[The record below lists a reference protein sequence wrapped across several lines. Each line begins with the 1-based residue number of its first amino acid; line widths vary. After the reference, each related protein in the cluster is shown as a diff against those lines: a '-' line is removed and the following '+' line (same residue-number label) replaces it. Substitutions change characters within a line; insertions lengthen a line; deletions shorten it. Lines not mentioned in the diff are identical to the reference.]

1 MMENPFFIRGYK
13 SSEYFCDRDKET
25 CEILKNL
32 QNGADTTLISPRKY
46 GKTGLILHA
55 FDEIAQRRLPFET
68 LYVDIFA
75 TLSLDDLVKT
85 LAEAIL
91 EKFPERSSI
100 GKKFMGLLRGLRP
113 ILSYD
118 LITNQPQVQFNFVN
132 TSEQEHTLKS
142 LLTFLNTQKKQVVL
156 AIDEFQ
162 QITEYP
168 EKNIEALL
176 RTYAQQTRNIRFIFC
191 GSKKKIMAE
200 MFLDANRPFFSSTRT
215 LALDKIESA
224 VYGDFIRGW
233 FEKAGIPVEE
243 DALRYILDWTK
254 RHTFYTQSVCNE
266 IFAGEPR
273 KVDIE
278 TVNKAC
284 LEILERET
292 PNFLQYRAMLTQQQW
307 RILIAVAKEDEV
319 EKITSAE
326 FLMKYKIGS
335 ATNSRRAIESLMNKE
350 LILENTGLEKTSY
363 QVYNVFFSRWLAK
376 QY

>member
-1 MMENPFFIRGYK
+1 MSENPFLIRGYK
-13 SSEYFCDRDKET
+13 SGEYFCDRDKET
-25 CEILKNL
+25 RAIVSNL

-55 FDEIAQRRLPFET
+55 FDQIARRQLPFET

-75 TLSLDDLVKT
+75 TLSLDDMVKT

-100 GKKFMGLLRGLRP
+100 GKKFMGLLKGLRP

-118 LITNQPQVQFNFVN
+118 PITSQPQVQFNFVN

-142 LLTFLNTQKKQVVL
+142 LLTFLNTQKKQVAL

-176 RTYAQQTRNIRFIFC
+176 RTYAQQMRNIRFIFC

-215 LALDKIESA
+215 LALDKIEYT
-224 VYGDFIRGW
+224 VYADFIRER

-243 DALRYILDWTK
+243 EALRYILDWTR
-254 RHTFYTQSVCNE
+254 RHTFYTQSLCNE
-266 IFAGEPR
+266 IFAAEPQ
-273 KVDIE
+273 KVDIAA
-278 TVNKAC
+278 VNSAC

-292 PNFLQYRAMLTQQQW
+292 TNFLQYREMLTQQQW

>member
-1 MMENPFFIRGYK
+1 M
-13 SSEYFCDRDKET
+13 
-25 CEILKNL
+25 
-32 QNGADTTLISPRKY
+32 
-46 GKTGLILHA
+46 
-55 FDEIAQRRLPFET
+55 
-68 LYVDIFA
+68 DIFA

-118 LITNQPQVQFNFVN
+118 LITSQPQVQFNFVN

-292 PNFLQYRAMLTQQQW
+292 PNFLQYRAMLTTQQW
-307 RILIAVAKEDEV
+307 RMLIAIAKEDEV
-319 EKITSAE
+319 EKITSAK
-326 FLMKYKIGS
+326 FLQKYKIGS
-335 ATNSRRAIESLMNKE
+335 ATNPRRSVESLVNKE
-350 LILENTGLEKTSY
+350 LVLENAGLEKTTY
-363 QVYNVFFSRWLAK
+363 QIYNVFFSRWLAK